1 MNYLKNYIK
10 YKYKYKKLKNIQ
22 KGGDIYNYM
31 NFNKDKKILNFEPN
45 FVSSFNNFNVLQ
57 SIEKINFVE
66 NLYSSDDKK
75 INNTSDLSNNQ
86 LNKVVINKK
95 AAYIKETFTPDYLI
109 NPLSDHGAIKYD
121 TTLIWNITQKGYEM
135 DEISDAYTHKFMNL
149 KNESDNQYNKRCN
162 KISEK
167 INDIIIKFPEI
178 DVILLQELPN
188 NLYNDVFYNKMKKEI
203 NDKTYLFLCNYY
215 KTSWPTGILF
225 DNSKYFCKYLY
236 TPTDLDN
243 PVYKRM
249 SMFLL
254 TDFNTNINKIYIS
267 VHAPYNGGK
276 NRDQYLINLMDILVK
291 KLISI
296 YNITAVIFGGDFN
309 TPFKNNLLSK
319 FNPIIYTI
327 PENTVYSTSNNYG
340 KTNSKQ
346 IDFIIIYN
354 LQ

>member
-1 MNYLKNYIK
+1 MNYLKKYIK

-22 KGGDIYNYM
+22 NGG
-31 NFNKDKKILNFEPN
+31 NFNNLINLTKNIKILNFEPN
-45 FVSSFNNFNVLQ
+45 FVSSFNNINILQ
-57 SIEKINFVE
+57 SKQKINFVE
-66 NLYSSDDKK
+66 NSYSSDYKK
-75 INNTSDLSNNQ
+75 TNTSETSNNQ
-86 LNKVVINKK
+86 LNKVIIKKNAIYIND
-95 AAYIKETFTPDYLI
+95 TFTPNYLI

-135 DEISDAYTHKFMNL
+135 DENSDVYTHKFMNL
-149 KNESDNQYNKRCN
+149 KNETDNQYNKRCYRIID
-162 KISEK
+162 KIK
-167 INDIIIKFPEI
+167 NIIIKFPEI

-188 NLYNDVFYNKMKKEI
+188 NLYKDIFYNKMNIEI
-203 NDKTYLFLCNYY
+203 NDKSYVFLCNYY
-215 KTSWPTGILF
+215 KTRWPTGIIF
-225 DNSKYFCKYLY
+225 DNSKYYYKYLY
-236 TPTDLDN
+236 IPNDLDN

-254 TDFNTNINKIYIS
+254 TDYKTSINKIYIS
-267 VHAPYNGGK
+267 VHAPYDKGK
-276 NRDQYLINLMDILVK
+276 TRDQYLINLMDILVK

-296 YNITAVIFGGDFN
+296 YNIDAVIFGGDFN
-309 TPFKNNLLSK
+309 APFKNNLLSV

-327 PENTVYSTSNNYG
+327 PGDTVYSTSNNYG